1 MCVCFERL
9 YSTNAEML
17 PNAEFLTQNLAWLL
31 MSLSIY
37 KVSFSFIRLY
47 VMVVIYTYS
56 VKREFL
62 LAHPF
67 QKGLSNA
74 RPLATDDAV
83 HNGISGI
90 VILNDHMLS

>member
-1 MCVCFERL
+1 
-9 YSTNAEML
+9 
-17 PNAEFLTQNLAWLL
+17 
-31 MSLSIY
+31 
-37 KVSFSFIRLY
+37 
-47 VMVVIYTYS
+47 MVVIYTYS